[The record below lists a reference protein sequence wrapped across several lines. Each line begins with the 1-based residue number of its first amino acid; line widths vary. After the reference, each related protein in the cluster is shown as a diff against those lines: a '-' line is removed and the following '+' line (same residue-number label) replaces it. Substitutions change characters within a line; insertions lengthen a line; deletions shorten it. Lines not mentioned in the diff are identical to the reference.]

1 MIMDMQKHISTYK
14 NRIDGESI
22 FLFDLVILQLKYILN
37 IYKKNFT
44 IHNINVVSIVKNQ
57 NKEQQQVQG

>member
-14 NRIDGESI
+14 NGIYGESI

-37 IYKKNFT
+37 IYKKGFSLY
-44 IHNINVVSIVKNQ
+44 NINVVSTVKNQ
-57 NKEQQQVQG
+57 NKGPQQVQG

>member
-14 NRIDGESI
+14 NGIDGESI